1 MDLSVII
8 LNWNTRK
15 LLQECLQTLTR
26 PHNGLDVEV
35 IVVDN
40 ASSDDSRDMV
50 RREFPQVKLIA
61 NPMNLGFGAGNNVGI
76 PTSAGRYVL
85 FLNSDTQVTEGALK
99 SLVDYADAN
108 PDVGILGPKLL
119 NADGSLQYS
128 CRQYPNLATGF
139 LHNTP
144 LGRLLPKNRHAADY
158 LMKNWDHATPR
169 DVDWVSG
176 AALMIR
182 RACLDQIGGFDEDY
196 YMYCEDVDL
205 CWRAN
210 HVSVREKGTGY
221 RLQVTGNREQGT
233 EEKTEGADVLS
244 TINYQLSTK
253 DSCSLFPVPCSLTWR
268 VTYLPDAIIYHY
280 IGKSSDQAPTRM
292 TYEFHRSQYLFYKK
306 HYRAQTSFLLRPLI
320 LPGIA
325 LRAVGQILR
334 WRVRYWQRKLAAWR
348 KKRSAPVEPKVS
360 ALPNLSAVP
369 HIPTLTNASV
379 TNATLTNAA
388 LTNAALTNAAITG
401 SPVPDS
407 TITNAATAPP
417 EASGLRRPG
426 DAS

>member
-1 MDLSVII
+1 MDVSVII

-15 LLQECLQTLTR
+15 LLQECLQTLLR
-26 PHNGLDVEV
+26 LQHGIDVEV

-50 RREFPQVKLIA
+50 RREFPGVTLIS

-76 PTSAGRYVL
+76 PVSTGRYVL

-99 SLVDYADAN
+99 ALVDYADTH

-144 LGRLLPKNRHAADY
+144 LGRLLPKNRFAADY

-169 DVDWVSG
+169 NVDWVSG

-182 RACLDQIGGFDEDY
+182 RTLLGQIGGFDEDY

-210 HVSVREKGTGY
+210 HTLIKE
-221 RLQVTGNREQGT
+221 QVG
-233 EEKTEGADVLS
+233 LPS
-244 TINYQLSTK
+244 TWL
-253 DSCSLFPVPCSLTWR
+253 
-268 VTYLPDAIIYHY
+268 VTYLPDAVIYHY
-280 IGKSSDQAPTRM
+280 IGKSSDMAPTRM

-306 HYRAQTSFLLRPLI
+306 HYRAQTPLVLRWLI

-334 WRVRYWQRKLAAWR
+334 WRVRYWQRKVAAWR
-348 KKRSAPVEPKVS
+348 KKAIPAQRSIT
-360 ALPNLSAVP
+360 AVP
-369 HIPTLTNASV
+369 NPTVAGTTLSNTTIA
-379 TNATLTNAA
+379 NATVSNVTVPGSSLNSAA
-388 LTNAALTNAAITG
+388 
-401 SPVPDS
+401 SSQPEDS
-407 TITNAATAPP
+407 V
-417 EASGLRRPG
+417 LRRPG

>member
-1 MDLSVII
+1 MDVSVII

-15 LLQECLQTLTR
+15 LLQECLQTLTH
-26 PHNGLDVEV
+26 PQIGVDVEV

-50 RREFPQVKLIA
+50 RRDFPQVTLIA
-61 NPMNLGFGAGNNVGI
+61 NPMNIGFGAGNNVGI
-76 PTSAGRYVL
+76 PASTGRYVL

-99 SLVDYADAN
+99 AMVDYADAN

-144 LGRLLPKNRHAADY
+144 LGRLLPKNRFAADY

-169 DVDWVSG
+169 NVDWVSG

-182 RACLDQIGGFDEDY
+182 RTLLDQIGGFDEDY

-210 HVSVREKGTGY
+210 HAEYRQGEEETRRQGDNNVS
-221 RLQVTGNREQGT
+221 
-233 EEKTEGADVLS
+233 LS
-244 TINYQLSTK
+244 PYLPISLSA
-253 DSCSLFPVPCSLTWR
+253 TWC
-268 VTYLPDAIIYHY
+268 VTYLPDAVIYHY
-280 IGKSSDQAPTRM
+280 IGKSSDLAPTRM

-306 HYRAQTSFLLRPLI
+306 HYRAQTPVLLRPLI

-325 LRAVGQILR
+325 LRAVGQMAR
-334 WRVRYWQRKLAAWR
+334 WRVRYWQRKIMKLR
-348 KKRSAPVEPKVS
+348 KKPAPIEK
-360 ALPNLSAVP
+360 NIVP
-369 HIPTLTNASV
+369 
-379 TNATLTNAA
+379 LTNAA
-388 LTNAALTNAAITG
+388 AAP
-401 SPVPDS
+401 SDS
-407 TITNAATAPP
+407 
-417 EASGLRRPG
+417 SGLRRPG

>member
-1 MDLSVII
+1 MDVSVII

-15 LLQECLQTLTR
+15 LLQECLQTLTQ
-26 PHNGLDVEV
+26 PQNGVGVEV

-40 ASSDDSRDMV
+40 ASSDDSRDMA
-50 RREFPQVKLIA
+50 RREFPQVTLIA
-61 NPMNLGFGAGNNVGI
+61 NPMNIGFGAGNNVGI
-76 PTSAGRYVL
+76 PASTGRYVL

-99 SLVDYADAN
+99 AMVDYADAN

-144 LGRLLPKNRHAADY
+144 LGRLLPKNRFAADY

-169 DVDWVSG
+169 NVDWVSG

-182 RACLDQIGGFDEDY
+182 RTLLDQIGGFDEDY

-210 HVSVREKGTGY
+210 H
-221 RLQVTGNREQGT
+221 
-233 EEKTEGADVLS
+233 ADS
-244 TINYQLSTK
+244 
-253 DSCSLFPVPCSLTWR
+253 R

-280 IGKSSDQAPTRM
+280 IGKSSDLAPTRM

-306 HYRAQTSFLLRPLI
+306 HYRTQTPLLLRPLI

-325 LRAVGQILR
+325 LRAVGQMAR
-334 WRVRYWQRKLAAWR
+334 WRVRYWQRKVVAWR
-348 KKRSAPVEPKVS
+348 KKPAPIE
-360 ALPNLSAVP
+360 
-369 HIPTLTNASV
+369 TNIAP
-379 TNATLTNAA
+379 LTNAA
-388 LTNAALTNAAITG
+388 AAP
-401 SPVPDS
+401 SDS
-407 TITNAATAPP
+407 
-417 EASGLRRPG
+417 SGLRRPG

>member
-1 MDLSVII
+1 M
-8 LNWNTRK
+8 
-15 LLQECLQTLTR
+15 LQECLQTLTR
-26 PHNGLDVEV
+26 PLNGLDVEV

-76 PTSAGRYVL
+76 PASTGRYVL

-108 PDVGILGPKLL
+108 PNVGILGPKLL

-182 RACLDQIGGFDEDY
+182 RACLNQTGGFDEDY

-210 HVSVREKGTGY
+210 H
-221 RLQVTGNREQGT
+221 
-233 EEKTEGADVLS
+233 A
-244 TINYQLSTK
+244 
-253 DSCSLFPVPCSLTWR
+253 SLTWR

-280 IGKSSDQAPTRM
+280 IGKSSDLAPTRM

-348 KKRSAPVEPKVS
+348 NKKSAPAEPKVPEQ
-360 ALPNLSAVP
+360 PNLSDVR
-369 HIPTLTNASV
+369 HISTLPNTTLTN
-379 TNATLTNAA
+379 TTLSN
-388 LTNAALTNAAITG
+388 L
-401 SPVPDS
+401 P
-407 TITNAATAPP
+407 ITNAATSPP